1 MIVLG
6 VLLLVAAGAVAVNG
20 IVANSGSQHV
30 LAHQFSVF
38 GYAVQGS
45 AGRVFFYGI
54 VVGVV
59 GILGLAL
66 LFKGLSRGV
75 RNRAAARRE
84 LKRTRQEREALRKQ
98 KEQLATELDSERART
113 AAAPASPAPASVEP
127 ERVDPAPAEPVT
139 RPAPVR
145 EGNEVTH

>member
-6 VLLLVAAGAVAVNG
+6 VLLLVVAGAVAVNG
-20 IVANSGSQHV
+20 IVANTGSQHV

-38 GYAVQGS
+38 GYGIQGS

-66 LFKGLSRGV
+66 LLKGMSRGV
-75 RNRAAARRE
+75 RNRAATRRE
-84 LKRTRQEREALRKQ
+84 LKRTRQEREALRTQ

-113 AAAPASPAPASVEP
+113 GGAPASPAPAS
-127 ERVDPAPAEPVT
+127 VDPAPAEPVT
-139 RPAPVR
+139 RTVPVR
-145 EGNEVTH
+145 DRNDVTH